1 MSQKLI
7 AAVARSARLRVLNAL
22 KRTQGLSV
30 QEIAD
35 RLGMSYMGI
44 KDLCNDME
52 KRGLLDMR
60 REPRAVGVG
69 NSGRPRMLYRLTE
82 RAHELFPVASNPLT
96 LELLDAAR
104 KLFGPASA
112 EKLLMFVWQEKA
124 AALAAKV
131 QGPDVKT
138 RADALAR
145 ARDAAGHMAVLEKG
159 SDGALCIIE
168 HHCPFLDVLR
178 AYPAVARLE
187 TELFRRLLGT
197 GVERREKN
205 AAGLYRAEFVIA
217 PASPKVRP

>member
-7 AAVARSARLRVLNAL
+7 AAVARSARLRVLNVL

-35 RLGMSYMGI
+35 QLGMSYMGI
-44 KDLCNDME
+44 KDLCSDME

-69 NSGRPRMLYRLTE
+69 NSGRPRMLYRLTD

-96 LELLDAAR
+96 LELLDAAK

-124 AALAAKV
+124 SALAERVK
-131 QGPDVKT
+131 GPDPE
-138 RADALAR
+138 AR
-145 ARDAAGHMAVLEKG
+145 AEKLAHARDEAGHMAVLEKG
-159 SDGALCIIE
+159 NDGSIRIVE

-178 AYPAVARLE
+178 AYPVVARLE
-187 TELFRRLLGT
+187 AELFRRLLGT
-197 GVERREKN
+197 AVERREEN
-205 AAGLYRAEFVIA
+205 AAGLYRAEFVFVA
-217 PASPKVRP
+217 ATGTA

>member
-7 AAVARSARLRVLNAL
+7 AAVARSTRLRVLNAL

-35 RLGMSYMGI
+35 QLGMSYMGI
-44 KDLCNDME
+44 KDLCLDMHR
-52 KRGLLDMR
+52 RGLLDAR
-60 REPRAVGVG
+60 REPRGG
-69 NSGRPRMLYRLTE
+69 STGRPRMMYRLTT

-96 LELLDAAR
+96 LELLDAAK

-112 EKLLMFVWQEKA
+112 EKLLMLVWQEKA
-124 AALAAKV
+124 DALSEKV
-131 QGPDVKT
+131 KGTDVET

-145 ARDAAGHMAVLEKG
+145 ARDAAGHMAVLGKG
-159 SDGALCIIE
+159 SDGVLRIVE

-187 TELFRRLLGT
+187 TEMFRRLLGT
-197 GVERREKN
+197 DVERREEN
-205 AAGLYRAEFVIA
+205 AAGLYRAEFVITA
-217 PASPKVRP
+217 LHAVP